1 MLYRFA
7 ILSDE
12 VDNFAREIT
21 IDASATFLDFHH
33 SILESV
39 GYTDDQPTFFY
50 LCDGDSWQRGTVV
63 SLFDTETASDED
75 SYLMENTELRELIDD
90 EGQRLIYVFNYIDG
104 ENDGLFYIQLKQIE
118 AAKHLEKAECTLKKG
133 NPPAQMILDEDVM
146 PVAGNKVAGGSSI
159 LDDEDSFFGS
169 DDFNDDE
176 LEEEGLNTDTI
187 DPDSIY

>member
-21 IDASATFLDFHH
+21 IDAASTFLQFHQA
-33 SILESV
+33 ILESV

-50 LCDGDSWQRGTVV
+50 LCDDDSWQRRTVI
-63 SLFDTETASDED
+63 SLFDTETESDED

-90 EGQRLIYVFNYIDG
+90 VDQRLIYVFNYIDG

-118 AAKHLEKAECTLKKG
+118 AAKHLDKAQCTLKKG
-133 NPPAQMILDEDVM
+133 NPPSQMILDDEFVQ
-146 PVAGNKVAGGSSI
+146 PSGKTGAPLSI
-159 LDDEDSFFGS
+159 LDDDDSFYGS
-169 DDFNDDE
+169 DGFNDDE

>member
-21 IDASATFLDFHH
+21 IDAASTFLQFHQA
-33 SILESV
+33 ILESV

-50 LCDGDSWQRGTVV
+50 LCDDDSWQRRTVI
-63 SLFDTETASDED
+63 SLFDTETESDED

-90 EGQRLIYVFNYIDG
+90 VDQRLIYVFNYIDG

-118 AAKHLEKAECTLKKG
+118 AAKHLDKAQCTLKKG
-133 NPPAQMILDEDVM
+133 NPPSQMILDDEFVQ
-146 PVAGNKVAGGSSI
+146 PSGKTGTPLSI
-159 LDDEDSFFGS
+159 LDDDDSFYGS
-169 DDFNDDE
+169 DGFNDDE

>member
-1 MLYRFA
+1 
-7 ILSDE
+7 
-12 VDNFAREIT
+12 
-21 IDASATFLDFHH
+21 
-33 SILESV
+33 
-39 GYTDDQPTFFY
+39 
-50 LCDGDSWQRGTVV
+50 
-63 SLFDTETASDED
+63 
-75 SYLMENTELRELIDD
+75 MENTELRELVDD